1 MGGSLVFLLMVRP
14 APGSALFPSAV
25 LGRNGVRAG
34 ADRGRSVGHRAGG
47 RAATARQRAARA
59 AEGAGAAAA
68 ETDGAGGGTLG
79 AHVGVSDGGGAGR
92 RLPDD
97 DGYRAAANAGAG
109 GVFFD
114 DTPPAGIGALS
125 VGGAPPVG
133 GRNGVCAGADR
144 GRSVGH

>member
-25 LGRNGVRAG
+25 LGRSGVRAG
-34 ADRGRSVGHRAGG
+34 ADRGRGVGHRAGG

-79 AHVGVSDGGGAGR
+79 AHVGVRSE
-92 RLPDD
+92 
-97 DGYRAAANAGAG
+97 
-109 GVFFD
+109 
-114 DTPPAGIGALS
+114 
-125 VGGAPPVG
+125 G
-133 GRNGVCAGADR
+133 GRVGKV
-144 GRSVGH
+144 GRVRWSRAHYKNRTRRASV